1 MPVKCQHCGSS
12 CGAAP
17 DNPCDNP
24 GSEQRG
30 SQIVRP
36 DDAERTKAR
45 RDKAPEQA
53 SGPGSHPKGKETPR
67 VRPGKF
73 NPDPGTIKYQKMPRR
88 NEAKVRGGWEGQKV
102 NLAVHLIIQ
111 VRCRS
116 GIRIVWG
123 SIMHTDTPERRT
135 PLGVVVD
142 SGDRMSRYGTRIR
155 IYRHAGGERRHKDEA

>member
-1 MPVKCQHCGSS
+1 MSAIVGVRAALRLTIHATTQEANNEDRKS
-12 CGAAP
+12 CA
-17 DNPCDNP
+17 
-24 GSEQRG
+24 Q
-30 SQIVRP
+30 
-36 DDAERTKAR
+36 RTKAR

-53 SGPGSHPKGKETPR
+53 SGPGSRPKGKETPR

-73 NPDPGTIKYQKMPRR
+73 NPDLGTIKHQKMPRR

-123 SIMHTDTPERRT
+123 RIMHTHTGTPHSA
-135 PLGVVVD
+135 GGVVD
-142 SGDRMSRYGTRIR
+142 SGDWVSRYGTRIR
-155 IYRHAGGERRHKDEA
+155 IYRHAGGGEKT